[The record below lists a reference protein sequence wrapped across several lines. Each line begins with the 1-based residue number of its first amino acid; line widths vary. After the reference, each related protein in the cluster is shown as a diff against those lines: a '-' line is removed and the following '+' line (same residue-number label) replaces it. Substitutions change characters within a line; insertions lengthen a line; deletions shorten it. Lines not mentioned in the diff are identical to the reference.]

1 MSSVAAAGE
10 TLDTREGGEAA
21 EFGEIAESG
30 ETVTLV
36 AAAADTEATGASD
49 ETAPASLAV
58 SAAPPPPA
66 SLDSQAAVLAPGEET
81 FVSRRAVDYVPLV
94 YGAANTDGRIVV
106 IATADS
112 WVQVRG
118 PGGELLLTRVMH
130 GGDRYLVPD
139 RDDLTMLT
147 GNAGA
152 LEIVVDGTPIA
163 PVGEVGAVRRD
174 ISLNADRM
182 LAENTPTP

>member
-1 MSSVAAAGE
+1 M
-10 TLDTREGGEAA
+10 T
-21 EFGEIAESG
+21 EI
-30 ETVTLV
+30 
-36 AAAADTEATGASD
+36 EATGPSD
-49 ETAPASLAV
+49 ETVRASEAV
-58 SAAPPPPA
+58 SAAPLLPA
-66 SLDSQAAVLAPGEET
+66 SLDSQAAVLAPGDET
-81 FVSRRAVDYVPLV
+81 FVTRRAVDYVPQV
-94 YGAANTDGRIVV
+94 YGSANTDGRIVV

-152 LEIVVDGTPIA
+152 LEIVVDGTAIA
-163 PVGEVGAVRRD
+163 PIGEVGAVRRD

-182 LAENTPTP
+182 LAENTPTR